1 MKEVARFPSFTEA
14 WQQLAD
20 EYHYFPK
27 YRRFMDAVIGD
38 VAKEHPAPTA
48 TKHRDE
54 APATPHPDHK

>member
-27 YRRFMDAVIGD
+27 YRRFMNALIGD
-38 VAKEHPAPTA
+38 VAKENAVPTA
-48 TKHRDE
+48 TKHRDQ
-54 APATPHPDHK
+54 ASATPHQGHK